1 MKAYLDFLA
10 VVMMTAST
18 AVIVG
23 GLVVVGIMI
32 YRIIKDDY

>member
-10 VVMMTAST
+10 VVMMTACT
-18 AVIVG
+18 VAIVG
-23 GLVVVGIMI
+23 GLIAVGVMI